1 MCTSAGHF
9 FLLLLGASCA
19 AAAPVHTRTQTGLEH
34 EDVTLDGWVL
44 DEVFVYHPHED
55 PSSDLLTLTRRKL
68 SFNNNPHLAPE
79 SRRRRLVNTDG
90 DSFTPTNLRAE
101 LSCRCVWRP
110 DTCQGARAGENQLC
124 QQDRGGAELTRDQ
137 STQAA
142 GRCSTLR
149 TKPKS
154 WTARLTPPHPMS
166 LQFVSKR

>member
-79 SRRRRLVNTDG
+79 SRRRRLANTDG
-90 DSFTPTNLRAE
+90 DSFTPTNIRAE
-101 LSCRCVWRP
+101 LSAVDASGDLTRAKVRGLAKINFANQDLDWRYFAWGTSTNP
-110 DTCQGARAGENQLC
+110 IAEAGEMFYTENK
-124 QQDRGGAELTRDQ
+124 
-137 STQAA
+137 TQKLD
-142 GRCSTLR
+142 GKTYL
-149 TKPKS
+149 PI
-154 WTARLTPPHPMS
+154 
-166 LQFVSKR
+166 Q